1 MSAPGS
7 SALIPPE
14 SGAAEQSRRELQARL
29 AGIGGL
35 NGPRLTPEAKAKKL
49 REACEGFESVFI
61 QKMWQEMRNTIPK
74 GGLMHGKEERF
85 WQDMYDQE
93 LSKSMTSAGGIGLAD
108 MMYAQ
113 LSRNLV
119 SASRSAAGASQGAA
133 FAPQAA
139 PLLPPAPAADAAPE
153 TAATGRERAA
163 ARPVAVPAGIYDGEA
178 PNTGDTG
185 DAGNTGLA
193 PGETAAASMAS
204 AAPSS
209 AVAGHPKP
217 SAGQPAA
224 EPDAPATN
232 PVVEQALAALRAAQA
247 RHRGE
252 AAGQD
257 ATPQGA
263 SRTQTAQA
271 QAAKTHHASLRNP
284 LASSGIEL
292 AQMARREAGDK
303 LGPGAVRPALH
314 QTQQRHAQHR
324 EPDQSAGDAGLR
336 QTGVE
341 QAGAEQAGTVQGA
354 EQALAAE
361 AARPRTVR
369 YTTNIPPKERAR
381 RGLKPIRVL
390 NVDNVGVNSKAGA
403 GLAAW
408 HAARAENEARAQ
420 QAGPGAA
427 PQAPGITGA
436 NSTPEAG
443 PQQTGAVPPLTA
455 ANAQSA
461 SGPQATEQASGTQ
474 PGFAIP
480 PLTAA
485 DARG

>member
-1 MSAPGS
+1 MNALGS

-119 SASRSAAGASQGAA
+119 SASRSAAGASQGTA

-178 PNTGDTG
+178 PNMG

-193 PGETAAASMAS
+193 PGETAAASMTS
-204 AAPSS
+204 AAPSA

-217 SAGQPAA
+217 SAGQSAA
-224 EPDAPATN
+224 EPDAPAAN

-263 SRTQTAQA
+263 SRPHTAQA
-271 QAAKTHHASLRNP
+271 QAPKTHHESSRNP

-324 EPDQSAGDAGLR
+324 EPEQSAGEAGLR
-336 QTGVE
+336 QTGVA
-341 QAGAEQAGTVQGA
+341 QAGAEQAGTGQGA
-354 EQALAAE
+354 EQARAAD

-427 PQAPGITGA
+427 PQAPGIMGA
-436 NSTPEAG
+436 SSTPEAG

-455 ANAQSA
+455 ANAQPA